1 VNRVRA
7 GDSELA
13 VRIAGAGR
21 PLLLLHGFTGSGAT
35 WDELAA
41 AWSGERRT
49 IAPDLLGH
57 GASEAPRDPARYELR
72 RQAADLAALVEGLGG
87 GTADVIGYSM
97 GARLALWLALEHP
110 ATVGRLVLES
120 PSAGIADPAERAR
133 RRAADEDLAGFA
145 EREGIGAFVER
156 WTALP
161 LFASQARLPG
171 DVRDRVRRERL
182 ANTAAGLAASLR
194 GAGQGAM
201 PPLHD
206 RLAEIGRPP
215 LVVAGALDPTGV
227 ARAREVAA
235 AIPGA
240 RLEVV
245 ADAGH
250 APHLERPG
258 AFGDLVR
265 AFLADTATPA
275 GAAPPTAVPA
285 TSRGAR

>member
-1 VNRVRA
+1 
-7 GDSELA
+7 
-13 VRIAGAGR
+13 
-21 PLLLLHGFTGSGAT
+21 
-35 WDELAA
+35 
-41 AWSGERRT
+41 
-49 IAPDLLGH
+49 
-57 GASEAPRDPARYELR
+57 
-72 RQAADLAALVEGLGG
+72 
-87 GTADVIGYSM
+87 
-97 GARLALWLALEHP
+97 
-110 ATVGRLVLES
+110 
-120 PSAGIADPAERAR
+120 
-133 RRAADEDLAGFA
+133 
-145 EREGIGAFVER
+145 
-156 WTALP
+156 
-161 LFASQARLPG
+161 
-171 DVRDRVRRERL
+171 
-182 ANTAAGLAASLR
+182 
-194 GAGQGAM
+194 M

-206 RLAEIGRPP
+206 RLAELGRPP